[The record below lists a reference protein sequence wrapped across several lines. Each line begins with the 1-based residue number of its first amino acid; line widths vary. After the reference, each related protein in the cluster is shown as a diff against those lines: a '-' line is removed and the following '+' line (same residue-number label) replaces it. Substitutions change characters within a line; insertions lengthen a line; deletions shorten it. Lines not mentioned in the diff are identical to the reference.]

1 MHDGFG
7 HHFAD
12 RPPHQF
18 VVMGHHLT
26 YGEGK
31 GPKEIEFRNNPQ
43 HLSFFY
49 DGKEL
54 KSCFSNNASSSRMVV
69 WRVTVVTARVIY

>member
-1 MHDGFG
+1 
-7 HHFAD
+7 
-12 RPPHQF
+12 
-18 VVMGHHLT
+18 MGHHLT

-31 GPKEIEFRNNPQ
+31 GPKEIELRNNPQ

-49 DGKEL
+49 YGEEL

-69 WRVTVVTARVIY
+69 WRVTVVAARVIY